1 MALSQT
7 AKRAGGEVDEED
19 LAGGKYAHLS
29 TVFVR
34 KDNLGRRFRKE
45 MMEYER
51 GMGSLDVEDDGWAED
66 RGVETGGRE
75 GDVGIGS
82 GG

>member
-1 MALSQT
+1 
-7 AKRAGGEVDEED
+7 
-19 LAGGKYAHLS
+19 
-29 TVFVR
+29 
-34 KDNLGRRFRKE
+34 
-45 MMEYER
+45 MEYER
-51 GMGSLDVEDDGWAED
+51 VIGSLDVEDDGWAED